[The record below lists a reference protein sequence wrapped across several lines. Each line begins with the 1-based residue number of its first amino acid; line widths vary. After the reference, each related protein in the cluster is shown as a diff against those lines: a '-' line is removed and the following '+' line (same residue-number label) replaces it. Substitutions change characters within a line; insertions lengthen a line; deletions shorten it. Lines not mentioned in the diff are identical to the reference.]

1 MTDIVYLFSVTEQRV
16 KYTLGL
22 TKPTSDDWIWDN
34 QYSEQMAF
42 NSLAAL
48 RQYLYEWYQMKEK
61 ALADVEKE
69 GRVEMHMTHHLDL
82 QARTQNYGRTNMI
95 PEIIITFFHPNGTPR
110 KRYMVGMSNVRRI
123 RYNPKPLTELY

>member
-95 PEIIITFFHPNGTPR
+95 PEIIITFFIQTEHL
-110 KRYMVGMSNVRRI
+110 VRDTW
-123 RYNPKPLTELY
+123 LV

>member
-42 NSLAAL
+42 NYLEAL
-48 RQYLYEWYQMKEK
+48 LQYLYEWYQMKEK

-110 KRYMVGMSNVRRI
+110 KRYMVGMSNVRKI